1 MKSFLRI
8 LICVVVLDFGLA
20 QELVTVD
27 SIRLETDGQITDFGT
42 DDFNNI
48 YFIKNSTEL
57 NKIDFKTRE
66 IKRFSNRNIL
76 ENLNTQNMLQLTLTS
91 GFFNLLILDNQ
102 LNPIQDPIDLNSN
115 SDFSPTLTALV
126 DNNYI
131 WGYDQALQRLVLWN
145 YRENKIMRQST
156 ILNDRNSSEFFS
168 ELVYYSNKIYLV
180 GTDRILRLDEFAG
193 LEKVVSL
200 GEHHQVEVLGG
211 HVYYA
216 KDERIYRLDMS
227 NGQSVEVAL
236 VEGLDFFS
244 LNKSYLFVLKDKVVY
259 LYDSQIIF

>member
-168 ELVYYSNKIYLV
+168 ELVYY
-180 GTDRILRLDEFAG
+180 
-193 LEKVVSL
+193 
-200 GEHHQVEVLGG
+200 
-211 HVYYA
+211 
-216 KDERIYRLDMS
+216 
-227 NGQSVEVAL
+227 
-236 VEGLDFFS
+236 
-244 LNKSYLFVLKDKVVY
+244 
-259 LYDSQIIF
+259 